1 MLQARCII
9 IIVRGIERGVVFE
22 DNIDR
27 DRFVERLSGILSETA
42 TPCYAWALITNHF
55 HLLLKT
61 GMTPIRNV
69 MQRLLT
75 GYAVSY
81 NRRHTRSGHLFQNR
95 YKSILC
101 QEEPYLLELV
111 RYIHLNPI
119 RAGVVA
125 HIAEL
130 DRFAYR

>member
-1 MLQARCII
+1 MPRKSRIDAAGSLHH
-9 IIVRGIERGVVFE
+9 IIVRGIERGVIFE

-42 TPCYAWALITNHF
+42 TPCYAWVLIPNHF

-101 QEEPYLLELV
+101 Q
-111 RYIHLNPI
+111 RNHTCLNWYDTFI
-119 RAGVVA
+119 
-125 HIAEL
+125 
-130 DRFAYR
+130 